1 MAFTAMNV
9 LLADFIKLFEQ
20 ALLELHYKGI
30 VHRRLL
36 CSFGFNH
43 KAVEQPQ
50 T

>member
-1 MAFTAMNV
+1 MNV
-9 LLADFIKLFEQ
+9 LLADLMNPFKQ

-36 CSFGFNH
+36 GSFGSNH

-50 T
+50 TQKSV